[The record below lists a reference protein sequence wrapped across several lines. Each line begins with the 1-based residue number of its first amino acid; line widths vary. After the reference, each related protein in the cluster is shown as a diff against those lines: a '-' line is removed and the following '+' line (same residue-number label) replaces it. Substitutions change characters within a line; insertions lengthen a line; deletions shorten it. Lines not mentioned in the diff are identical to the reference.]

1 MSEASQQ
8 NWRTMFAA
16 AMSEGESGQL
26 EPMIEDTE
34 LAIQNRL
41 REEVENSAAVSEET
55 ELYAALRVLRRMR
68 AQLLTAA

>member
-1 MSEASQQ
+1 MIDSTPQ

-34 LAIQNRL
+34 VAIQERL
-41 REEVENSAAVSEET
+41 REGVENSSADSEEA

>member
-1 MSEASQQ
+1 MSETTQH

-26 EPMIEDTE
+26 ERMIEDTE
-34 LAIQNRL
+34 LAIQNQL

-55 ELYAALRVLRRMR
+55 ELYAALRVLRRMK

>member
-1 MSEASQQ
+1 MSKTTPQS
-8 NWRTMFAA
+8 WRAMFAA

-34 LAIQNRL
+34 LAIQDQL
-41 REEVENSAAVSEET
+41 RDAVENSSAVSEEE
-55 ELYAALRVLRRMR
+55 ELFAALRVLRRMR

>member
-1 MSEASQQ
+1 MSETSQQ

-34 LAIQNRL
+34 LAIQNQL
-41 REEVENSAAVSEET
+41 REEVENSDAVSEEA

>member
-1 MSEASQQ
+1 MSNSSPQ
-8 NWRTMFAA
+8 NWRTLFEA

-34 LAIQNRL
+34 VAIQERL
-41 REEVENSAAVSEET
+41 REVFEVFSASEES
-55 ELYAALRVLRRMR
+55 ELYAALRVLRRVR

>member
-1 MSEASQQ
+1 MSESAPQ

-16 AMSEGESGQL
+16 AKSEGESGQL

-34 LAIQNRL
+34 VAIQERL
-41 REEVENSAAVSEET
+41 REAVGNSSAVSEEA
-55 ELYAALRVLRRMR
+55 ELYAALRILRRMR

>member
-1 MSEASQQ
+1 MSESLPQ

-16 AMSEGESGQL
+16 AVSEGESGQL

-34 LAIQNRL
+34 LAIQQRL
-41 REEVENSAAVSEET
+41 REAAENSSAVSEEA
-55 ELYAALRVLRRMR
+55 ELYATLRMLRRMR

>member
-1 MSEASQQ
+1 MSESTPQ

-34 LAIQNRL
+34 LAIQERL
-41 REEVENSAAVSEET
+41 REAVENSSAVSEEA
-55 ELYAALRVLRRMR
+55 ELCAALRILRRMR

>member
-1 MSEASQQ
+1 MSETSQQ

-34 LAIQNRL
+34 LAIQNQL